1 MAPRNKEV
9 RIMFSQEEYDF
20 IKIRAD
26 KLHMSVA
33 AYIRG
38 MAKDGKII
46 VKNYRAVERH
56 TQAIAEIRNSINRL
70 VFTIDAT
77 NNYLPREIET
87 VVNLMNEI
95 FASENELLKTI
106 RLDKTEL

>member
-1 MAPRNKEV
+1 MAPRSKEV
-9 RIMFSQEEYDF
+9 RIMFSQEEHDF

-46 VKNYRAVERH
+46 EKNYRAVERH
-56 TQAIAEIRNSINRL
+56 TRAIAEIHNSINRL